1 MHAVVTEFSA
11 RNFGLAIA
19 FFIPGFVALWGVA
32 EICDPVQR
40 WLTGSETA
48 GPSIGGVAYVAAA
61 SLALGLTVSAIRWAS
76 IDQLH
81 HCTGV
86 APPRLD
92 FEKLPERLEAFYA
105 LVENHYRYYQFYANM
120 AVATAFTFGM
130 KCVGGDDMTALAYVA
145 VLGLETVFL
154 SGSRDALRKYYERS
168 SLLLGE
174 QESEDSMTNGF
185 HPADGSMEPAKEPKH
200 SESRPAARAT
210 ATDRQVVKDAETVK
224 TATPDS
230 PKKKPVR

>member
-1 MHAVVTEFSA
+1 MTEFSA

-19 FFIPGFVALWGVA
+19 FFIPGFVALWGLA

-40 WLTGSETA
+40 WLAGNGSA

-61 SLALGLTVSAIRWAS
+61 SLALGLTVSAIRWAT

-81 HCTGV
+81 HRTGI

-92 FEKLPERLEAFYA
+92 FEKLTERLEAFFA
-105 LVENHYRYYQFYANM
+105 LVENHYRYYQFYANV

-145 VLGLETVFL
+145 VLGLEVVFL
-154 SGSRDALRKYYERS
+154 AASRDALRKYYERS

-174 QESEDSMTNGF
+174 HESEDSMTNGF
-185 HPADGSMEPAKEPKH
+185 HAPDGSSEPTKKSERT
-200 SESRPAARAT
+200 ESRPVTQAA
-210 ATDRQVVKDAETVK
+210 ATDEQASQAVETAKAAEADAAQK
-224 TATPDS
+224 
-230 PKKKPVR
+230 